1 MEFKGLI
8 LDRFQ
13 EEAIHAIEQNH
24 SVVVSAPTG
33 SGKTLIADYIIS
45 KDIKKDIK
53 VIYTAPI
60 KALSNQKY
68 KEFVQD
74 YGEENVGLLTG
85 DIVRNSHAPV
95 LIMTTEIYRNMV
107 LTNDPFIST
116 TSYVIFD
123 EIHYIN
129 DIERGYVWEESII
142 FSKPQVRFLCLSA
155 TIPNAEEFA
164 EWIRTLKQHRVE
176 VIG

>member
-1 MEFKGLI
+1 MNYKGLE
-8 LDRFQ
+8 LDKFQ
-13 EEAIHAIEQNH
+13 EDAIKNIEHNK

-33 SGKTLIADYIIS
+33 SGKTLIADYII
-45 KDIKKDIK
+45 DRDFKKGIR

-68 KEFVQD
+68 KEFSRS
-74 YGEENVGLLTG
+74 YGEKNVGIITG
-85 DIVRNSHAPV
+85 DVQKNTDALI

-107 LTNDPFIST
+107 LGNDPFISDV
-116 TSYVIFD
+116 SYVIFD

-142 FSKPQVRFLCLSA
+142 FSK
-155 TIPNAEEFA
+155 
-164 EWIRTLKQHRVE
+164 
-176 VIG
+176 